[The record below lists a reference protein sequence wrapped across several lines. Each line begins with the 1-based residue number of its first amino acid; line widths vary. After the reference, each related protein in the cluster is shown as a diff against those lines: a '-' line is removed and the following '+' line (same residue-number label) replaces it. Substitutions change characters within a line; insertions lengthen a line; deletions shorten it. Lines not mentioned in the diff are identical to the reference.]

1 MSAIQEAKDGTTP
14 QFTCHN
20 SIINRCDG
28 NKPACQQCVRAKKG
42 EACEYDDGKGKTRTQ
57 LLREHIARLEQR
69 IRELEDP
76 EYISPAV
83 VLYDPHENSR
93 SGSSSSS
100 FSSPG
105 DTSLY
110 TSHSPLSFPSDSSP
124 TSPNASWTSLQP
136 VTSHSPSSFVPEIF
150 FDEQQTRFQPPL
162 ELARMLLDIFSPHR
176 RQCGLDIHMGR
187 VIDSLTTSPTEQRH
201 PALMNSMYL
210 WACFISR
217 PEPLCQH
224 EEHYLGLALDTLRDG
239 LRDGEKIIDIIQGS
253 CLLSMYFLANGRILE
268 GSYHATA
275 AAALAVQCGLHANTY
290 QDDVWPADSQEPFDT
305 KPSRI
310 GVKEGER
317 ILAFWQVYNLD
328 RCWSVILRKPSI
340 IPDGPD
346 PRQSINC
353 PWPQDWAEY
362 ETVSCG
368 DVFLTFGNG
377 YILKGHIN
385 VVPPFQTIRSFL
397 DGEVS
402 PSGFSTQ
409 AMRVKASALFAQADQ
424 LSTAM
429 DPRVKEP
436 SALLQEMQA
445 LEVAIAQFIST
456 LMPLDQLNALCLE
469 DKHTLLVAHTLA
481 HTASI
486 QLYRPLA
493 QDDPIVLDKCS
504 RSARACVAII
514 KHISDRDYSY
524 LDPIIGPCWSYA
536 ADTLIMELET
546 QEAAWTVVDTDVR
559 NQISTLL
566 YAMTTLGPRFPIVGM
581 CYSTKSRVP

>member
-1 MSAIQEAKDGTTP
+1 MANKPESGQTTL
-14 QFTCHN
+14 QRGKACLRC
-20 SIINRCDG
+20 RCDG
-28 NKPACQQCVRAKKG
+28 SKPSCQQCIRAKKG

-57 LLREHIARLEQR
+57 LLREHIDRLEQR

-110 TSHSPLSFPSDSSP
+110 HAHSPPLSFPSDSSP
-124 TSPNASWTSLQP
+124 TSPNASWTSLQA
-136 VTSHSPSSFVPEIF
+136 VTSPSPSSFIPEIY
-150 FDEQQTRFQPPL
+150 FDDQQTRFQPPL

-176 RQCGLDIHMGR
+176 RQCGLDIHIGH
-187 VIDSLTTSPTEQRH
+187 VLDSLTTCSTEQRH

-224 EEHYLGLALDTLRDG
+224 EDHYLGLALDALRDG
-239 LRDGEKIIDIIQGS
+239 LRDGEKIVDIIQGS

-275 AAALAVQCGLHANTY
+275 AAALAVQCGLHVNTH
-290 QDDVWPADSQEPFDT
+290 QNDVWPTDPQEPFDT
-305 KPSRI
+305 KPSRT
-310 GVKEGER
+310 GSKEGER

-328 RCWSVILRKPSI
+328 RCWSVILRKPTI

-362 ETVSCG
+362 ET
-368 DVFLTFGNG
+368 
-377 YILKGHIN
+377 GHVN
-385 VVPPFQTIRSFL
+385 VAPPFQTIQGFL
-397 DGEVS
+397 GGEVS

-409 AMRVKASALFAQADQ
+409 AMRVKASALFARADQ
-424 LSTAM
+424 LSTAL
-429 DPRVKEP
+429 DPRVKKP
-436 SALLQEMQA
+436 STLLHEIQN
-445 LEVAIAQFIST
+445 LETAIAHFITT
-456 LMPLDQLNALCLE
+456 LMPLDQLDAISLE
-469 DKHTLLVAHTLA
+469 DKHTLIVAHTLA

-504 RSARACVAII
+504 RSARACVAVV
-514 KHISDRDYSY
+514 KHISDRDYNY
-524 LDPIIGPCWSYA
+524 LDPIIGPCWSYV
-536 ADTLIMELET
+536 ADTLVMELET

-566 YAMTTLGPRFPIVGM
+566 YAMTTLGPRLPIVAIAA
-581 CYSTKSRVP
+581 SKVQKRLSEL

>member
-1 MSAIQEAKDGTTP
+1 MANKPEAGQTTL
-14 QFTCHN
+14 QRGKACLRCRKRKM
-20 SIINRCDG
+20 RCDG
-28 NKPACQQCVRAKKG
+28 SKPSCQQCVRAKKG
-42 EACEYDDGKGKTRTQ
+42 EVCEYDDGKGKTRTQ
-57 LLREHIARLEQR
+57 LLREHILRLEQR

-110 TSHSPLSFPSDSSP
+110 ASHSPLSFPSDSSP
-124 TSPNASWTSLQP
+124 TSPNTSWTSLQP
-136 VTSHSPSSFVPEIF
+136 VTSPSPSPFTPEIF
-150 FDEQQTRFQPPL
+150 FDDQQTRFQPPL

-187 VIDSLTTSPTEQRH
+187 VVDSLTTPLAEQRH

-217 PEPLCQH
+217 PEPLAQH
-224 EEHYLGLALDTLRDG
+224 EDHYLGLALDALRDG
-239 LRDGEKIIDIIQGS
+239 LRDGDKIVDIIQGE

-275 AAALAVQCGLHANTY
+275 AAALAVQCGLHVNTY
-290 QDDVWPADSQEPFDT
+290 QDDVWPADPQEPFDT
-305 KPSRI
+305 KPSRT

-340 IPDGPD
+340 IPDGLD

-353 PWPQDWAEY
+353 PWPQDLAEY
-362 ETVSCG
+362 E
-368 DVFLTFGNG
+368 N
-377 YILKGHIN
+377 GHIN
-385 VVPPFQTIRSFL
+385 VVLPFQTIRGFM

-409 AMRVKASALFAQADQ
+409 AMRVKASALFAQADR
-424 LSTAM
+424 LSTAL
-429 DPRVKEP
+429 DPRMKEP
-436 SALLQEMQA
+436 SALLQETQV
-445 LEVAIAQFIST
+445 LEAAIAQFITT
-456 LMPLDQLNALCLE
+456 LMPLDQLDTVSLE
-469 DKHTLLVAHTLA
+469 DKHTLLAAHTLA

-493 QDDPIVLDKCS
+493 QDDHVILDKCAQ
-504 RSARACVAII
+504 SARACVAVI
-514 KHISDRDYSY
+514 KHISDRDYNY

-546 QEAAWTVVDTDVR
+546 QEAAWTCVDTDVR
-559 NQISTLL
+559 NQITALL
-566 YAMTTLGPRFPIVGM
+566 YAMTTLGPRLPIVAIAAAKVQKRL
-581 CYSTKSRVP
+581 SEL